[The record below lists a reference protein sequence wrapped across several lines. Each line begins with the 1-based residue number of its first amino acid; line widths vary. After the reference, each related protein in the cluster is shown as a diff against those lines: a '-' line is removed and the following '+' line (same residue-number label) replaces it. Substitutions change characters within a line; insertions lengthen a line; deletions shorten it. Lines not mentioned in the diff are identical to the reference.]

1 MSKRKAIQWKG
12 VLIAVCGLALFYCA
26 YVILTL
32 FALPVSPVEY
42 KAPPKLVQ
50 QVESSADPIAIGTN
64 EHDLT
69 PAAPTLTSP
78 AAEEVETLAKSV
90 LFNGQ
95 SPEQFV
101 ALFGHPDPDVRA
113 AAAHALA
120 LCWTAHMGMAE
131 PRAEGHDEYMRR
143 EYSFRNFWE
152 NASGAT
158 VLEALLEVMS
168 KSVETGGRE
177 FHEDDWQVLYLLSGD
192 WGQSSQ
198 RAEILAWVANHHPSD
213 DMRLGA
219 MFFLVNRGEEFPR
232 EIGDEVLDSRAHD
245 PSVRVRF
252 EAWRQRMQRIP
263 FG

>member
-50 QVESSADPIAIGTN
+50 QVKSSASPIAKSTN
-64 EHDLT
+64 EHVLT

-78 AAEEVETLAKSV
+78 ADEAIETLAKGV
-90 LFNGQ
+90 LFEGQ

-120 LCWTAHMGMAE
+120 LCWTANMGMAE
-131 PRAEGHDEYMRR
+131 PRAEGPELMRR
-143 EYSFRNFWE
+143 SELMDNFWK
-152 NASGAT
+152 NADKAA

-177 FHEDDWQVLYLLSGD
+177 FPADDYQVLYLLSGS
-192 WGQSSQ
+192 WGERTQ
-198 RAEILAWVANHHPSD
+198 RAEILAWVANHHPSE
-213 DMRLGA
+213 DMRRSA
-219 MFFLVNRGEEFPR
+219 MFFLVNRGREFPR

>member
-12 VLIAVCGLALFYCA
+12 VLIAICGLALFYCA

-50 QVESSADPIAIGTN
+50 QVESSANPIAISSN

-69 PAAPTLTSP
+69 PAGPTLTSP
-78 AAEEVETLAKSV
+78 ADEEIETLAKGV
-90 LFNGQ
+90 LFEGQ

-101 ALFGHPDPDVRA
+101 ALFGHPDPDIRA

-120 LCWTAHMGMAE
+120 LCWTANMGMAE
-131 PRAEGHDEYMRR
+131 PRAEGPELMRR
-143 EYSFRNFWE
+143 YELMDNFWKR
-152 NASGAT
+152 ADSAT
-158 VLEALLEVMS
+158 ILQALLEVMS

-177 FHEDDWQVLYLLSGD
+177 FPTDDYQVLYLLSGS
-192 WGQSSQ
+192 WGEGFQ
-198 RAEILAWVANHHPSD
+198 RAEILAWVANHHPSE
-213 DMRLGA
+213 DMRRSA

-232 EIGDEVLDSRAHD
+232 EIGDEVLDSRTHD
-245 PSVRVRF
+245 PSIRVRF